1 MSVRNSCYASPYF
14 LIMSLLHPSVESVNT
29 VAAKSHT
36 WLPVL
41 KLSIS
46 IYLPLALA
54 VTALVYSLIK
64 IDVDVRLQK
73 LQVQE
78 AAEVSIAKQL
88 LLSDFEYATSD
99 LQFLAQSPSLKHYVN
114 DASPAE
120 KQRVTEHF
128 INIVQTKQR
137 YNQIRYLDQ
146 SGMEKIRV
154 NLINNKA
161 VSVPE
166 RELQNKVAHYF
177 FRETLRFGAG
187 ETYTSPMD
195 LSIEHGKI
203 ELPYKPT
210 MRFGT
215 PIFDREGKKQGVL
228 IINYFGQ
235 KLLNDFAHAMGA
247 KQHTILLNHDGYWLH
262 SAESALEWGFM
273 FGRDNTFGKYY
284 PDAWRRISAV
294 QQGSMFTPEGLY
306 TFSTVQ
312 PHLGAKHTQ
321 SPGQNN
327 AGNKSASS
335 PSVQNYHLKIV
346 SLVPSEDLPAI
357 TPREYPRSFS
367 LFFFSLILLAWLSIY
382 LAYSIL
388 SRRQMRAAI
397 FENEAHLKEITST
410 LGEGIFVV
418 DEQELT
424 TFVNPEAERLLGW
437 SQAELLGQNAHN
449 KFHYRTPD
457 GSPLHADDCEIYRIM
472 QSGQPY
478 RSNTQVFWRKD
489 GSQLHVDVSA
499 SPIIRAGRIV
509 GAVVAFSDIGKQKQA
524 ETALLN
530 SETQLKQAQRLAQ
543 LGSWDLDLV
552 TRALTWSEEIYGIFE
567 IEPGA
572 FEASYEAFLNIVHP
586 QDRERINQNY
596 TNSVLNHTPYSSEHR
611 LLFADGRVKHVIER
625 GETFYDADERP
636 IRSIGTV
643 QDITERKQAEEERL
657 LAERLFHMVFNNVAD
672 GIVIHDIY
680 GRFLE
685 VNQIFHDRLGYT
697 REELLKLS
705 PLGINNTEGAAK
717 FIERG
722 LQMKELGQITF
733 ETIHISKSGRQI
745 PMEVSARPIEYK
757 GKPATLSV
765 VRDIS
770 ERKAAQEALRTSKE
784 TARTLL
790 NATSESAI
798 LMDAAGIVHAINR
811 VGASRLHKRPD
822 EIVGRNIIEFLP
834 PDVATNRKRIIAEAL
849 RSGQPAQF
857 QDECN
862 GIHLD
867 QNVYPIKDEHGKAGH
882 IAIYATDIT
891 ERIKQQAEDTLLHRI
906 DQQALRSS
914 SLPNLLQFVCDEI
927 VQLFG
932 YQFAWLGKKETNG
945 EFCITA
951 QSGEASTY
959 LHELQSIGVR
969 WDDTPQGRG
978 PAGTSIRSGQMQ
990 IFKISDRSFQP
1001 WHDAA
1006 VRFGFKSIAG
1016 IPLFVRGQMYGALML
1031 YSRQEHDFDDTTMLQ
1046 RLAGIASRIC
1056 VALEMAMD
1064 QEQLRLLS
1072 TALASAGNG
1081 VFITDAH
1088 GRILWINNAFTRL
1101 TGYNSAE
1108 AIGRALSLLKSGKQD
1123 ESYYKTLW
1131 NTIQQGNT
1139 WSNET
1144 VERHKSGTLFTVQQ
1158 TITPIKND
1166 DGVISH
1172 FVSILDDITAQ
1183 KETAA
1188 RIQHMAHFDAL
1199 TTLPNRALFHDRLSQ
1214 VLAQAKREGHI
1225 SALMFIDLDHF
1236 KTVNDTLGHHIGD
1249 LLLQAVAERLKACV
1263 RETDTVSR
1271 LAGDEFTV
1279 LLPRVHGLEDA
1290 SLIATKI
1297 TAALATP
1304 FMLEGHEVKIGSST
1318 GIAFYPADAASDE
1331 ALIKCADHAMYA
1343 AKEQGRG
1350 TFRFYQPG

>member
-1 MSVRNSCYASPYF
+1 VLRIASF
-14 LIMSLLHPSVESVNT
+14 FAMSLLHPSAEAATSAT
-29 VAAKSHT
+29 AKSRS
-36 WLPVL
+36 WRSIL
-41 KLSIS
+41 KLAIS
-46 IYLPLALA
+46 VYLPLALA
-54 VTALVYSLIK
+54 MAVMAYSLLK
-64 IDVDVRLQK
+64 VDVDARLQK
-73 LQVQE
+73 LQAQE
-78 AAEVSIAKQL
+78 AAEVSIAEQL

-99 LQFLAQSPSLKHYVN
+99 LQFLAQIPSLKHYVN
-114 DASPAE
+114 DASPVE

-128 INIVQTKQR
+128 INMVQTKQR
-137 YNQIRYLDQ
+137 YDQIRYLDH

-154 NLINNKA
+154 NLVNNKA
-161 VSVPE
+161 ASVPE
-166 RELQNKVAHYF
+166 RALQNKAARYF
-177 FRETLRFGAG
+177 FRDSLRFGAS
-187 ETYTSPMD
+187 EIYTSPMD
-195 LSIEHGKI
+195 LNIEHGKI

-210 MRFGT
+210 MHFGT
-215 PIFDREGKKQGVL
+215 PIFNRDGKKQGVL

-235 KLLNDFAHAMGA
+235 KLLNDFALAMGA
-247 KQHTILLNHDGYWLH
+247 KGHTMLLNHEGYWLH
-262 SAESALEWGFM
+262 SADPELEWGFM
-273 FGRDNTFGKYY
+273 FGRDNTFGKYH
-284 PDAWRRISAV
+284 PDAWRRISAAE
-294 QQGSMFTPEGLY
+294 QGSMLTQDGLY
-306 TFSTVQ
+306 TFTTVS
-312 PHLGAKHTQ
+312 PVLAKLDAQ
-321 SPGQNN
+321 VPGRNN
-327 AGNKSASS
+327 AGKKSATSAS
-335 PSVQNYHLKIV
+335 LEAYSLKIV
-346 SLVPSEDLPAI
+346 SLVASDELPAL
-357 TPREYPRSFS
+357 TPSQYPRSFS
-367 LFFFSLILLAWLSIY
+367 LFFFSLILLALLTVY
-382 LAYSIL
+382 LADSIL
-388 SRRQMRAAI
+388 GRRQLRAAI

-418 DEQELT
+418 DDQELT

-449 KFHYRTPD
+449 KFHYRTLD

-472 QSGQPY
+472 QSGRSY

-489 GSQLHVDVSA
+489 GSHLQVDVSA
-499 SPIIRAGRIV
+499 SPIIRAGKIV

-524 ETALLN
+524 EAALLN
-530 SETQLKQAQRLAQ
+530 SEAQLKQAQRLAQ

-552 TRALTWSEEIYGIFE
+552 TKALVWSEEIYGIFE
-567 IEPGA
+567 IDPGA
-572 FEASYEAFLNIVHP
+572 FGGSYEAFLNIVHP
-586 QDRERINQNY
+586 QDRDRVNQAY
-596 TNSVLNHTPYSSEHR
+596 SRAVLNHTPYNSEHR

-685 VNQIFHDRLGYT
+685 VNQIFHDRLGYS

-705 PLGINNTEGAAK
+705 PLGINNSEGAAK
-717 FIERG
+717 FLERG

-733 ETIHISKSGRQI
+733 ETTHISKSGRQI

-798 LMDAAGIVHAINR
+798 LMDAAGIVHAVNR
-811 VGASRLHKRPD
+811 VGAKRLRKRPD
-822 EIVGRNIIEFLP
+822 EVVGRNIMEFLP
-834 PDVATNRKRIIAEAL
+834 PDIASNRKKIFEEAI

-862 GIHLD
+862 GIHLE
-867 QNVYPIKDEHGKAGH
+867 QNVYPILDEHGKASH

-891 ERIKQQAEDTLLHRI
+891 ELIKQQAEDTLLHRI
-906 DQQALRSS
+906 DQQALRSN
-914 SLPNLLQFVCDEI
+914 SLPNLLQFVCEEI

-1031 YSRQEHDFDDTTMLQ
+1031 YSRQEHDFDDTIVLQ

-1081 VFITDAH
+1081 VFITDAR
-1088 GRILWINNAFTRL
+1088 GRIMWINNAFTRL
-1101 TGYNSAE
+1101 TGYISAE
-1108 AIGRALSLLKSGKQD
+1108 AIGRAPSLLKSGKQD
-1123 ESYYKTLW
+1123 ESFYKILW

-1139 WSNET
+1139 WSQET

-1158 TITPIKND
+1158 TITPIKDD

-1172 FVSILDDITAQ
+1172 FVSILDDITVQ

-1188 RIQHMAHFDAL
+1188 RIQYMAHFDAL

-1225 SALMFIDLDHF
+1225 SALMFIDLDRF

-1271 LAGDEFTV
+1271 LGGDEFTV
-1279 LLPRVHGLEDA
+1279 LLPHVHGREDA
-1290 SLIATKI
+1290 SLIAAKI
-1297 TAALATP
+1297 TATLATP
-1304 FMLEGHEVKIGSST
+1304 FMLEGHEVQIGSST
-1318 GIAFYPADAASDE
+1318 GIAFYPADAGSNE
-1331 ALIKCADHAMYA
+1331 ALIKCADDAMYT

-1350 TFRFYQPG
+1350 TFRFYRPG